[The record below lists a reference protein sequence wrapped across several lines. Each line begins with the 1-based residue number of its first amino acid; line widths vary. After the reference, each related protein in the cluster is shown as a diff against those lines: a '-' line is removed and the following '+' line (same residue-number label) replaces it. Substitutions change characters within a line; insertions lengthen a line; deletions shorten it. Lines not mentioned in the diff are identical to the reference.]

1 MSFPLPSLPMLGHL
15 CAECRD
21 QALEVSAA
29 ILSTLV
35 YGIAWFIWDIKQASI
50 VGLAQLAAC

>member
-1 MSFPLPSLPMLGHL
+1 MLGHL